1 MTRVQTRSSE
11 KRSRGVAVTRVEFR
25 GQPFAER
32 HEIEA
37 QGNVFE
43 EALVGAEAPRIH
55 ACEREDHLPGHIAD
69 RAGLILAQ
77 TWLAVASDLFHQST
91 EAGRGLLAQM
101 ITHAAPATAFTDCH
115 THPAPPPPPHPHT
128 PHPLRP
134 SHPPRL

>member
-1 MTRVQTRSSE
+1 MTRVQMRSSE

-43 EALVGAEAPRIH
+43 EALVGAEAPQIH

-77 TWLAVASDLFHQST
+77 TWLAVASALFHQST
-91 EAGRGLLAQM
+91 VAGRGSLAPTQ
-101 ITHAAPATAFTDCH
+101 TQPRPPTRLHHRHD
-115 THPAPPPPPHPHT
+115 PAP
-128 PHPLRP
+128 
-134 SHPPRL
+134 

>member
-1 MTRVQTRSSE
+1 MTWVQMRSSE

-43 EALVGAEAPRIH
+43 EALVGAEAPQIH

-77 TWLAVASDLFHQST
+77 TRLAVASDLFHQST
-91 EAGRGLLAQM
+91 DTARGLLP
-101 ITHAAPATAFTDCH
+101 HAVR
-115 THPAPPPPPHPHT
+115 PP
-128 PHPLRP
+128 
-134 SHPPRL
+134 

>member
-1 MTRVQTRSSE
+1 MTWVQMRSSE

-43 EALVGAEAPRIH
+43 EALVGAEAPQIH

-91 EAGRGLLAQM
+91 EAGRRLVAPKMTQPG
-101 ITHAAPATAFTDCH
+101 PATRISAVYDH
-115 THPAPPPPPHPHT
+115 A
-128 PHPLRP
+128 R
-134 SHPPRL
+134 SRLTRQRH

>member
-11 KRSRGVAVTRVEFR
+11 KRRRGVAVTRVEFR

-43 EALVGAEAPRIH
+43 EALVGAEAPQIH

-91 EAGRGLLAQM
+91 EAGPGLRAHNM
-101 ITHAAPATAFTDCH
+101 T
-115 THPAPPPPPHPHT
+115 PPGPPT
-128 PHPLRP
+128 RF
-134 SHPPRL
+134 RDVN